1 MAGGKPTRFS
11 NTEWVGD
18 PDKTRHSSSASVPLP
33 SLVAA
38 MLSNEV
44 HCDTFQ
50 HSDLTDLCNVHCT
63 AGAFGNWH
71 THDFMHKTPAH
82 RLQNSVCYTCAVAG
96 TGTLA
101 RYRYTS

>member
-1 MAGGKPTRFS
+1 MAGGKATRFS

-33 SLVAA
+33 SLATA
-38 MLSNEV
+38 SLSNEV
-44 HCDTFQ
+44 HCDTIQ

-71 THDFMHKTPAH
+71 GIHMILCIKHLHTDCKILCVTHA
-82 RLQNSVCYTCAVAG
+82 L
-96 TGTLA
+96 
-101 RYRYTS
+101 